1 MLPKVKSFLT
11 ATIIITINIIM
22 TLINN
27 DYRAILQAKTG
38 GKDKVYGPRKHD
50 NILWPLWQTNGML
63 MPYTPAIQV
72 SHTQVDYSQY
82 NLPQTN
88 FDYFAFSRR
97 SSPALSITAPFTA
110 NDYEEARYMLAVI
123 HFLRSVT
130 MTYFGVTNT
139 KYRGLPPPV
148 LLFSAYGPFMYNKV
162 PVLIRNVSFGLEQD
176 IDYVPAGGDPDNVFK
191 DIKED
196 PIADTA
202 DPGVITSSPAT
213 DPWEFDRYI
222 AKSYV
227 PSVLNVF
234 MDVVYAPI
242 PATMRDK
249 FDLEKFTSGEYVK
262 DGNENGENGFI

>member
-1 MLPKVKSFLT
+1 
-11 ATIIITINIIM
+11 M

-27 DYRAILQAKTG
+27 DYRAILQAKSG
-38 GKDKVYGPRKHD
+38 GKEKVYGERKQD

-97 SSPALSITAPFTA
+97 SSPALSITAPYTA

-130 MTYFGVTNT
+130 MTYFGVENT

-148 LLFSAYGPFMYNKV
+148 LLFSAYGSFMYDKV

-176 IDYVPAGGDPDNVFK
+176 VDYVPAGKGSNERAPQYSGIDGPAVTPADNDPL
-191 DIKED
+191 
-196 PIADTA
+196 A
-202 DPGVITSSPAT
+202 
-213 DPWEFDRYI
+213 FDRHI
-222 AKSYV
+222 AKSFV
-227 PSVLNVF
+227 PAVLNIF

-242 PATMRDK
+242 PATVRDK
-249 FDLEKFTSGEYVK
+249 FDLDKFTSGEYVK

>member
-1 MLPKVKSFLT
+1 
-11 ATIIITINIIM
+11 M

-27 DYRAILQAKTG
+27 DYRAILQAKSG
-38 GKDKVYGPRKHD
+38 GKEKVYGERKHD
-50 NILWPLWQTNGML
+50 NILWPIWQSNGML

-72 SHTQVDYSQY
+72 SHAQVDYSQY

-97 SSPALSITAPFTA
+97 SSPALSITAPYTA

-130 MTYFGVTNT
+130 MTYFGVENT

-148 LLFSAYGPFMYNKV
+148 LLFSAYGPFMYEKV

-176 IDYVPAGGDPDNVFK
+176 VDYVPAGGDPDDIFK
-191 DIKED
+191 DSNE
-196 PIADTA
+196 
-202 DPGVITSSPAT
+202 PAPAMAGIDGPAVT
-213 DPWEFDRYI
+213 PAVTPASDPWEFDRYI
-222 AKSYV
+222 AKSFV
-227 PSVLNVF
+227 PAVLNIF

-249 FDLEKFTSGEYVK
+249 FDLDKFTSGEYVK